1 MKTNVIEH
9 HERVKKKKRSGTRTD
24 KERDGIVW
32 VATSVRHAEMEMG
45 DQKRWRTIDRYGKK
59 HRERTSIKGLRVCRA
74 QQQGKH
80 MESGG
85 NVCPSKS
92 GKQKEG

>member
-9 HERVKKKKRSGTRTD
+9 YERVKKKRRTRTD
-24 KERDGIVW
+24 KERNGIVW
-32 VATSVRHAEMEMG
+32 VATSVWHAETEMG
-45 DQKRWRTIDRYGKK
+45 DQKGWRTIDGYGKK
-59 HRERTSIKGLRVCRA
+59 HKGRTSIKGLRVCRA